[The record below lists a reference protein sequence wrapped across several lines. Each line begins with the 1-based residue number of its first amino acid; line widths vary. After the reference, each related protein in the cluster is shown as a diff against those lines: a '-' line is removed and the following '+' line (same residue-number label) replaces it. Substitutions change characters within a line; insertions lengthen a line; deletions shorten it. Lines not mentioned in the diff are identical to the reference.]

1 MFTIKTF
8 RTPSAHRAALIT
20 AALALVLLALL
31 TPPAWAQDEAAG
43 TAPQPQ
49 PAPQPAPQPQPE
61 STYEIEDELIV
72 TGTYIKASTLDEAVP
87 ISTITGSDLEDR
99 GSPSMVEFIQK
110 LEFSTGRTHGQ
121 TNQFQNNFG
130 EGIASVNLR
139 GLGAQRTLVLINGHR
154 QVASPFRRG
163 FVDINQIPVNALARV
178 EILKEGASATYGSDA
193 IAGVVNFITDNRFTG
208 LQLRADYQTFSGSDG
223 GDERLGLKFGRA
235 LGSSGSTHAVVSAQ
249 YSARAALHSKDT
261 DWALR
266 DYNDSLGYSSIGNPG
281 ALMQVE
287 RGEEF
292 TNKCNLQQ
300 TLSGCEDD
308 SVAAGAKADAVTD
321 PECERLAGSTA
332 SISRNRCAFQYL
344 AFDNIISKE
353 VHTSALFELTHDFA
367 NSGAQLRA
375 NLLYAHTD
383 VPEWFTSPS
392 YPPQE
397 LLGLVQYVPAA
408 HPGLQDMLREYSSA
422 YTDASKGIDNP
433 FAEHGG
439 VFWGRVVGTA
449 GQPVGQPR
457 VGTREYEST
466 RFAVSFAAPL
476 RWGSE
481 TRLDASIV
489 HASQDGKVQDAD
501 EPIANVALA
510 FRGYGG
516 PNCGARAHLDA
527 NGDLVITNKQGNVV
541 QGYSAADRTAAGT
554 NDEECLWYNPFSN
567 AIPYSQVTE
576 AGNPKYN
583 PAVANDPDLIRWL
596 SRPHSMENS
605 TSLMVAEAVLSGQ
618 TGVELGG
625 GGMGWAAGVQL
636 RTFSESLTNS
646 RWNDLAATPCSYSW
660 NGMEFVDVTAGDL
673 QNTDSNC
680 IKDGLEAGLESGLA
694 GGPFGYL
701 AASGNYDESQSIN
714 AIFGELAL
722 PFSDALNIQLAL
734 RFEDYG
740 SVGDSLDPKIS
751 LRYEVSD
758 WLALRASAAS
768 TFRGPVAYE
777 SSTARFS
784 ARRFIA
790 DANAFKAVDTFG
802 NPDIQ
807 PETARTTNIGVVLS
821 GERSELSLDA
831 WWVMLSDP
839 IVIESHSQIISRY
852 KAAYGAAKSEV
863 DKQTADAARKAA
875 WQQHFTSATAAQI
888 TCGGVG
894 GAAPRSA
901 RALIDSNE
909 DADVPCAS
917 DGLTRVT
924 VHYVNGPE
932 TDVAGFD
939 LRGRLELGGG
949 LETGISASYLS
960 QYEVDAY
967 VNTAGEQIA
976 AAGEYVGTYNFGVTN
991 PLPRWKARL
1000 WLRQAWVG
1008 GAADH
1013 NLNVQLQHI
1022 PEYDDDERP
1031 SSARFAGNTA
1041 RHTIESM
1048 TTIDAVWR
1056 AVFGGRQ
1063 SWAGTLAIY
1072 NLLDSDP
1079 PKVLSDMGYDS
1090 FTHPPAGRMIKV
1102 GAQWRGM

>member
-1 MFTIKTF
+1 MSTFNIF
-8 RTPSAHRAALIT
+8 RTRIAGAVRIRNAASPAHWAVVAAALMLL
-20 AALALVLLALL
+20 ALALLGQ
-31 TPPAWAQDEAAG
+31 PGWAQGGASDE
-43 TAPQPQ
+43 
-49 PAPQPAPQPQPE
+49 PE
-61 STYEIEDELIV
+61 QDYEIEDELIV
-72 TGTYIKASTLDEAVP
+72 TGTYIKSATLDEALP
-87 ISTITGSDLEDR
+87 ISTLTGSDLEDR
-99 GSPSMVEFIQK
+99 GSPSMVELIQK

-208 LQLRADYQTFSGSDG
+208 LQVRADYQTFSGSDG
-223 GDERLGLKFGRA
+223 GDRRLGLKFGRTVGA
-235 LGSSGSTHAVVSAQ
+235 SGSTHAVVSAQ
-249 YSARAALHSKDT
+249 YSVRAALHSKDT
-261 DWALR
+261 DYALR
-266 DYNDSLGYSSIGNPG
+266 GYNDSLGYSSIGNPG

-300 TLSGCEDD
+300 TLSGCGDVAD
-308 SVAAGAKADAVTD
+308 SAKANAVRD
-321 PECERLAGSTA
+321 PECELLAGPTA
-332 SISRNRCAFQYL
+332 LISRNRCAFQYL
-344 AFDNIISKE
+344 AFDNVISE
-353 VHTSALFELTHDFA
+353 EHHTSALFELTHDFA
-367 NSGAQLRA
+367 DSDAQLRA

-397 LLGLVQYVPAA
+397 LLGLVQYVPPE
-408 HPGLQDMLREYSSA
+408 HPGLQDMLDDYESA
-422 YTDASKGIDNP
+422 YTAADRGLDNP

-457 VGTREYEST
+457 TATREYET
-466 RFAVSFAAPL
+466 MRFGLSYAAPL
-476 RWGSE
+476 GWGE
-481 TRLDASIV
+481 QTRLDASIV
-489 HASQDGKVQDAD
+489 YATQDGTVQDAD

-516 PNCGARAHLDA
+516 PDCGATAHLDA
-527 NGDLVITNKQGNVV
+527 EGDLVITDRNGNVV
-541 QGYSAADRTAAGT
+541 TDYGAPRPSG
-554 NDEECLWYNPFSN
+554 CKWYNPFSN

-576 AGNPKYN
+576 A
-583 PAVANDPDLIRWL
+583 ANDNYNEAVKNDADLIRWL
-596 SRPHSMENS
+596 SRPHSADNS
-605 TSLMVAEAVLSGQ
+605 TELFVAEAVLSGQ
-618 TGVELGG
+618 SGVELGAG
-625 GGMGWAAGVQL
+625 AMGWAAGLQL
-636 RTFSESLTNS
+636 RTFSEALSNS
-646 RWNDLAATPCSYSW
+646 RWNDLDATPCSYSW
-660 NGMEFVDVTAGDL
+660 NGKAFVDVTSGALAG
-673 QNTDSNC
+673 TRSNC
-680 IKDGLEAGLESGLA
+680 VEKGLR

-714 AIFGELAL
+714 AVFGELSL
-722 PFSDALNIQLAL
+722 PFSERLNMQLAL
-734 RFEDYG
+734 RYEDYG
-740 SVGDSLDPKIS
+740 SVGNSLDPKIS
-751 LRYEVSD
+751 LRYEVRD
-758 WLALRASAAS
+758 WLTLNASAAS

-790 DANAFKAVDTFG
+790 DANAFKAVDTLG
-802 NPDIQ
+802 SPSIQ
-807 PETARTTNIGVVLS
+807 PEKARTANIGVVLS
-821 GERSELSLDA
+821 GARTELSLDA

-852 KAAYGAAKSEV
+852 KAAYAAAKVEV
-863 DKQTADAARKAA
+863 DKQDSAADQKTA
-875 WQQHFTSATAAQI
+875 WQEHFTSATAGQI
-888 TCGGVG
+888 TCAGVG
-894 GAAPRSA
+894 SEPPKTA
-901 RALIDSNE
+901 RKLIDSAE
-909 DADVPCAS
+909 ATEVPCESS
-917 DGLTRVT
+917 DLTRVE

-939 LRGRLELGGG
+939 LRGTLNLDGG

-960 QYEVDAY
+960 QYEVAPY
-967 VNTAGEQIA
+967 VNAAGEQIA

-1000 WLRQAWVG
+1000 WLQQSWAG
-1008 GAADH
+1008 GAMEH

-1031 SSARFAGNTA
+1031 SSPRFEDNTK

-1056 AVFGGRQ
+1056 AVFGQRQ
-1063 SWAGTLAIY
+1063 SWSGTLALY
-1072 NLLDSDP
+1072 NLLDVDP

-1102 GAQWRGM
+1102 GVQWRGQ